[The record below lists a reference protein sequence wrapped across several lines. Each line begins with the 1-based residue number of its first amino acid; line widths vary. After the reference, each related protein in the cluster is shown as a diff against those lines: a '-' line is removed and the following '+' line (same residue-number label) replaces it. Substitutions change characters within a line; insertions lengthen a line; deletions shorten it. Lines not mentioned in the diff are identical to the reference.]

1 MKKIGLKL
9 IIIFLVL
16 PQLLLAADKEGK
28 YKKTKIVQQTYEVG
42 NNGIVF
48 INNEYG
54 DINVV
59 TWNQNKVDIS
69 VHITVDGNDME
80 KVINRL
86 DHIQVDLHREGDQIT
101 AKTDVASMKSSWNF
115 FSWRSSNNVNF
126 KIHYEVKMPASF
138 DLNIDNDYGNVYI
151 DRLEGR
157 LTLNA
162 DYGQFVIGELLNEN
176 NKIVTDYF
184 KNSSIS
190 FIKNGRIIA
199 DYSRIK
205 IDYAYNLNLTCD
217 YTKIQIG
224 TLRKLKYNNDYG
236 SISVDNGKE
245 IIGGGDY
252 QSRYFGGVNYMKF
265 SGDYGSLKI
274 DGLMPGFDQINIHSD
289 YTVIRI
295 YNPKKAAYQLDIQ
308 QEYGSVQYDDVK
320 VYKDISDS
328 GDRHI
333 EGYYLDR
340 NAASKISITHD
351 YGSIKIQN

>member
-9 IIIFLVL
+9 LIIFLVL
-16 PQLLLAADKEGK
+16 PQLLLAADKKGK

-42 NNGIVF
+42 DEGTVRI
-48 INNEYG
+48 INEYG

-59 TWNQNKVDIS
+59 TWNENKVDIA
-69 VHITVDGNDME
+69 VRITVDGNDME

-86 DHIQVDLHREGDQIT
+86 DHIQVDIRREGNQVV
-101 AKTDVASMKSSWNF
+101 AKTDVESIRSSWNF
-115 FSWRSSNNVNF
+115 FSWGSSNNVNF
-126 KIHYEVKMPASF
+126 KIRYEVKMPANF
-138 DLNIDNDYGNVYI
+138 DLNINNDYGNIYI
-151 DRLEGR
+151 DRLEGS

-162 DYGQFVIGELLNEN
+162 DYGQFVIGELLNN
-176 NKIVTDYF
+176 QNKIVTDYF

-190 FIKNGRIIA
+190 FIKNGRIVA

-205 IDYAYNLNLTCD
+205 IDYAYNLNLSCD

-252 QSRYFGGVNYMKF
+252 QSRYFGGVSYMKF

-274 DGLMPGFDQINIHSD
+274 DGLLPGFDQVNIHSD
-289 YTVIRI
+289 YTSISI
-295 YNPKKAAYQLDIQ
+295 YNPRKVAYQLDIQ
-308 QEYGSVQYDDVK
+308 QEYGSVHYDDVK
-320 VYKDISDS
+320 VYKDISDG

-340 NAASKISITHD
+340 NTASKISIKHE
-351 YGSIKIQN
+351 YGSIKIYN

>member
-9 IIIFLVL
+9 LLLCLVL
-16 PQLLLAADKEGK
+16 PQLILAADKEGK
-28 YKKTKIVQQTYEVG
+28 YKKTKIVRQSYEVG
-42 NNGIVF
+42 STGTVHIS
-48 INNEYG
+48 NEYG

-59 TWNQNKVDIS
+59 TWNENKVDIA
-69 VHITVDGNDME
+69 VRITVDGNDME
-80 KVINRL
+80 KVINRM
-86 DHIQVDLHREGDQIT
+86 DHIEVDLRREGDDII
-101 AKTDVASMKSSWNF
+101 AKTTVQSIRSSWNF

-126 KIHYEVKMPASF
+126 KIRYEVKMPANF
-138 DLNIDNDYGNVYI
+138 DLNINNDYGNIYI
-151 DRLEGR
+151 DRLEGS

-162 DYGQFVIGELLNEN
+162 DYGQFVIGELLNEK

-205 IDYAYNLNLTCD
+205 IDYAYNLNLSCD

-252 QSRYFGGVNYMKF
+252 QNRVFGGVSYMKF
-265 SGDYGSLKI
+265 SGDYGSIKI
-274 DGLMPGFDQINIHSD
+274 SSLMPGFDQVNIHGD
-289 YTVIRI
+289 YTSISI
-295 YNPKKAAYQLDIQ
+295 YNPKKAPYQLDIQ
-308 QEYGSVQYDDVK
+308 QEYGSIHYDDVN

-340 NAASKISITHD
+340 NAASKIKITHD
-351 YGSIKIQN
+351 YGSIKIHN